1 MELGNH
7 QSYRLRPVHKEDLI
21 ELVVISN
28 PEMSHKEEKAAIS
41 ITNELISDVK
51 TSIDELMKEVMTSAV
66 KEFPVK
72 CYLPCP
78 RCEVLHVT
86 LEKATQT
93 SSVFCPTTSQYA
105 DMKKYHKLLTSSK

>member
-7 QSYRLRPVHKEDLI
+7 QSYLLRPVHKEDLI

-28 PEMSHKEEKAAIS
+28 PKIPHEEEKAAIS
-41 ITNELISDVK
+41 ITNELIIDVK
-51 TSIDELMKEVMTSAV
+51 TFIDELMKEVMTSAV

-78 RCEVLHVT
+78 ECEVLHVT
-86 LEKATQT
+86 LEKVTQT

-105 DMKKYHKLLTSSK
+105 DMEKYHKLLTSSK